1 MTFDIAYSFLECSH
15 QDGCTMPC
23 GSASL
28 LGSPGLPAWCAAR
41 RLRSAGWRTAQRA
54 AAPA

>member
-15 QDGCTMPC
+15 QDGCTMPF